1 MFDEEEFLF
10 TRKKRRNE
18 KKLAGERAL
27 ERLLRVLDG
36 IQYLMLLHFHTHTH
50 THTHIRDNNN
60 VESLFFVT
68 HTRTLFSLF
77 LLVLLVLFFFIAVS
91 NGVHREAETI
101 GADDHSRGSSEG
113 WTLSAEGRF
122 AGE

>member
-50 THTHIRDNNN
+50 THTYVITIML
-60 VESLFFVT
+60 SLFFFVT